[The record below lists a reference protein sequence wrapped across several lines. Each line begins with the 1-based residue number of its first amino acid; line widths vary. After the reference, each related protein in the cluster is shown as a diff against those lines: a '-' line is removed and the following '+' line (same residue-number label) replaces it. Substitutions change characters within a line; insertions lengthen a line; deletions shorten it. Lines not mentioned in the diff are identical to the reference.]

1 MLNEQ
6 FGWLLSIEICGLIIS
21 YRFTIIATLYASR
34 VSTETD
40 RLNENIHCP
49 ASKEQEQERG

>member
-6 FGWLLSIEICGLIIS
+6 FAWLLSIEICGLIIS

-40 RLNENIHCP
+40 GLNENIHCP
-49 ASKEQEQERG
+49 ASKEQEQ